1 MDDRLLTILQTARQ
15 CNLTTG
21 LLCTAVARGE
31 LTTIRCRS
39 RGRSRVRETDA
50 RGWNDGHPSGARL
63 DRPRLMHPFDRPLP
77 GASGIEPALP
87 PEGLRRFAG

>member
-15 CNLTTG
+15 FNLTTG
-21 LLCTAVARGE
+21 PLYAAVARSE
-31 LTTIRCRS
+31 LAPTRFRP
-39 RGRSRVRETDA
+39 RGCSRVRETGA
-50 RGWNDGHPSGARL
+50 RGWTDGHPPGARL
-63 DRPRLMHPFDRPLP
+63 DRPQLMRPLDRPSP